1 VTIEVPAEQRSR
13 GETLRA
19 AVAERRALLVP
30 GAADA
35 LAARIIEDL
44 GFEAVYLTG
53 AGLANA
59 AFGVPDL
66 GLVTLTEVV
75 NAVAAIADVCALP
88 LIVDADTGF
97 GNPLNVIRAVRLLER
112 AGANALQ
119 IEDQIF
125 PKRCGHF
132 DGKAVIP
139 PGDMVM
145 KIKAAVDSRAS
156 PDLLIIARTDA
167 RAVEGLA
174 SAIERAQAY
183 VEAGADVTFVEAPVT
198 VEEMRRIPASIPA
211 PQVVNM
217 VVGGRTPLL
226 PASTLREMGF
236 SLVLYANAAL
246 QASVR
251 AMRDV
256 LGVLREDGSVARVSD
271 RLASF
276 ELRQQVVKKAAWDR
290 LDAKYRHDP

>member
-1 VTIEVPAEQRSR
+1 MTTEIPAEPRNR
-13 GETLRA
+13 GATLRA

-59 AFGVPDL
+59 AFGFPDM

-75 NAVAAIADVCALP
+75 EAAAAITDVCALP

-97 GNPLNVIRAVRLLER
+97 GNPLNLIRAVRLLER

-132 DGKAVIP
+132 EGKGVIP
-139 PGDMVM
+139 SGDMVM
-145 KIKAAVDSRAS
+145 KTKAAVDSRRS
-156 PDLLIIARTDA
+156 PGLLIIARTDA
-167 RAVEGLA
+167 RAAEGLDA
-174 SAIERAQAY
+174 AIERAQAY
-183 VEAGADVTFVEAPVT
+183 AEAGADVTFVEAPIT
-198 VEEMRRIPASIPA
+198 VEEMRRIPTSIAA
-211 PQVVNM
+211 PQVANM

-246 QASVR
+246 QASVH

-256 LGVLREDGSVARVSD
+256 LGALRDDGSVERVSN

-276 ELRQQVVKKAAWDR
+276 ELRQQVVKKAAWDQ
-290 LDAKYRHDP
+290 LDAKYRNQ